1 MAQLSF
7 RLLPQVARV
16 NLAQLA
22 ALSDI
27 VVVAASLSQETENI
41 VSAEFLANMKS
52 SAFLINI
59 SRGGLV
65 DQEALVTALNTDS
78 IAGILSSLLPL
89 LPLHSDNMCA
99 GAGLDVCTPEP
110 LPASSPLLAC
120 PNVVIFPHIG
130 SATVAAREG
139 MASLA
144 VSNVLAL
151 AGDITATMPAEVQ
164 L

>member
-1 MAQLSF
+1 M
-7 RLLPQVARV
+7 

-65 DQEALVTALNTDS
+65 DQEALVTALNTGS
-78 IAGILSSLLPL
+78 IKGNLLISFTSIMIKYL
-89 LPLHSDNMCA
+89 
-99 GAGLDVCTPEP
+99 
-110 LPASSPLLAC
+110 
-120 PNVVIFPHIG
+120 
-130 SATVAAREG
+130 
-139 MASLA
+139 
-144 VSNVLAL
+144 
-151 AGDITATMPAEVQ
+151 
-164 L
+164 

>member
-27 VVVAASLSQETENI
+27 VVVAASLSQETNKI

-89 LPLHSDNMCA
+89 LPLHSDNICA

-151 AGDITATMPAEVQ
+151 AEDITATMPAEVQ

>member
-89 LPLHSDNMCA
+89 HSDNMCA

-151 AGDITATMPAEVQ
+151 AEDITATMPAEVQ

>member
-1 MAQLSF
+1 
-7 RLLPQVARV
+7 
-16 NLAQLA
+16 
-22 ALSDI
+22 
-27 VVVAASLSQETENI
+27 
-41 VSAEFLANMKS
+41 MKS

-89 LPLHSDNMCA
+89 LPLHSDNICA

-151 AGDITATMPAEVQ
+151 AEDITATMPAEVQ

>member
-1 MAQLSF
+1 V
-7 RLLPQVARV
+7 RLG
-16 NLAQLA
+16 LAELA
-22 ALSDI
+22 AVSDI
-27 VVVAASLSQETENI
+27 LVVAASLSQQTTNI
-41 VSAEFLANMKS
+41 VDKEFLSRMKS

-65 DQEALVTALNTDS
+65 DQEALQTALS
-78 IAGILSSLLPL
+78 RGQIK
-89 LPLHSDNMCA
+89 

-110 LPASSPLLAC
+110 LPASSPLLGC

-130 SATVAAREG
+130 SATSAAREG
-139 MASLA
+139 MANMA

-151 AGDITATMPAEVQ
+151 TTDSKMPGEVELGSPVSVQ

>member
-78 IAGILSSLLPL
+78 IAGILSFLLLL

-151 AGDITATMPAEVQ
+151 AEDITATMPAEVQ